1 MIEPTVSAGY
11 VNSLLKLAVAR
22 GVDRAVLLKRAGLD
36 EAALAAPD
44 NRVAFARFKAMM
56 RATKEMLNDPSF
68 AIYFGE
74 HSDFVEMSIV
84 GLVCQAAATM
94 GEAFEQMNRYAR
106 LVVEVEGHES
116 GDRFAIA
123 RKAGG
128 GVWLEDRRRNPDDFP
143 ELTESTWTR
152 FVAGFTRM
160 FPDRT
165 HYVKCVHMT
174 HAEPADPAYRA
185 EYARIFKMP
194 IVFGSDRNALL
205 IEETWLAQP
214 INTSNRYVFGIFSE
228 HAEALLKSLKQSKAI
243 KGKVESELIPIL
255 HTGEVSM
262 DEVAKRLGL
271 SRPTLYRK
279 LKDEGES
286 YEALLDALRH
296 RMALH
301 YLNGQKVS
309 VNQAAYLVGFSDPS
323 AFSRAFKRW
332 TGASPRAAVR
342 AQM

>member
-11 VNSLLKLAVAR
+11 VNSLLNAASLR
-22 GVDRAVLLKRAGLD
+22 GLDRAGLLERAGLD
-36 EAALAAPD
+36 EAALDKPD

-56 RATKEMLNDPSF
+56 RAAKEMLDDPSF
-68 AIYFGE
+68 AIWFGE

-106 LVVEVEGHES
+106 LVVEVDGHES
-116 GDRFAIA
+116 GDRFAIV
-123 RKAGG
+123 RKGG
-128 GVWLEDRRRNPDDFP
+128 GEVWLEDRRRNPQDFP

-152 FVAGFTRM
+152 FVAPFARM
-160 FPDRT
+160 FPNRP
-165 HYVKCVHMT
+165 HYVKCVHVT
-174 HAEPADPAYRA
+174 HAEPDDPAYRA
-185 EYARIFKMP
+185 EYARIFQMP
-194 IVFGSDRNALL
+194 VVFGSDRNALL
-205 IEETWLAQP
+205 IDESFLGLP
-214 INTSNRYVFGIFSE
+214 VNTGNRYVFGIFSE
-228 HAEALLKSLKQSKAI
+228 RAQALLKSLRDSKTVR
-243 KGKVESELIPIL
+243 GKVESALIPIL

-262 DEVAKRLGL
+262 DEVARRLGL

-279 LKDEGES
+279 LKEEGVG

-301 YLNGQKVS
+301 YLNGKKVS
-309 VNQAAYLVGFSDPS
+309 VHQTAYLVGFSDPS

-332 TGASPRAAVR
+332 TGASPKAARAG
-342 AQM
+342 

>member
-11 VNSLLKLAVAR
+11 VNSLLNVAAAR
-22 GVDRAVLLKRAGLD
+22 GLDRAALLARAHLDGEVLN
-36 EAALAAPD
+36 APD
-44 NRVAFARFKAMM
+44 NRVPFARFKATM
-56 RATKEMLNDPSF
+56 RAAKEMLDDPSF

-106 LVVEVEGHES
+106 LVIEVDGHES

-128 GVWLEDRRRNPDDFP
+128 EVWLEDRRRNPDDFP

-152 FVAGFTRM
+152 FVAPFERM
-160 FPDRT
+160 FPGRP
-165 HYVKCVHMT
+165 HYVKCVHVT
-174 HAEPADPAYRA
+174 HAQPNDPAYLA

-194 IVFGSDRNALL
+194 VVFGSDRNALL
-205 IEETWLAQP
+205 IEESWLAQP

-228 HAEALLKSLKQSKAI
+228 HADLLLKSLKESQTV

-262 DEVAKRLGL
+262 DDVARRLGL

-279 LKDEGES
+279 LKDEGVS
-286 YEALLDALRH
+286 YEALLDELRH

-301 YLNGQKVS
+301 YLSGKKVS

-332 TGASPRAAVR
+332 TGASPRAMR
-342 AQM
+342 AG

>member
-11 VNSLLKLAVAR
+11 VNSLLRVAMAR
-22 GVDRAVLLKRAGLD
+22 GLDRAALLARSGLD
-36 EAALAAPD
+36 EEALAQPD
-44 NRVAFARFKAMM
+44 NRVAFARFKAAM
-56 RATKEMLNDPSF
+56 RAAKEMLDDPSF
-68 AIYFGE
+68 AIWFGE

-128 GVWLEDRRRNPDDFP
+128 EVWLEDRRRNPDDFP

-152 FVAGFTRM
+152 FVAGYARM
-160 FPDRT
+160 FPNRP
-165 HYVKCVHMT
+165 HYVKRVHVT
-174 HAEPADPAYRA
+174 HAEPTDPAYRA

-194 IVFGSDRNALL
+194 VVFGSDRNALL
-205 IEETWLAQP
+205 IEEAWLTQP
-214 INTSNRYVFGIFSE
+214 INTKNRYVFGIFSE
-228 HAEALLKSLKQSKAI
+228 HAEALLKSLKDSKAV

-255 HTGEVSM
+255 HTGDVGM

-279 LKDEGES
+279 LKEEGVS
-286 YEALLDALRH
+286 YEGLLDALRH

-301 YLNGQKVS
+301 YLNGKKVT

-332 TGASPRAAVR
+332 TGASPRAIR
-342 AQM
+342 PG